1 MVHIEKQKVIL
12 RRGSSRNSDKERE
25 KEVETHLVDYGESR
39 IAGTNIVVS
48 VAVATFTL
56 KGEDRYQVIRLSDDE
71 EFRK

>member
-1 MVHIEKQKVIL
+1 MVHVEKQKVTL
-12 RRGSSRNSDKERE
+12 RRASSRSDRERE
-25 KEVETHLVDYGESR
+25 KEVETHLYDHGEAR

-56 KGEDRYQVIRLSDDE
+56 KGEDRYQVLRLSDDE